1 MPLLEAKMDDCRVTF
16 IELVVADDPQPEPAT
31 QLFWVRDRIFLRVPH
46 HLHPDLVA
54 AIVDAI
60 AQC

>member
-1 MPLLEAKMDDCRVTF
+1 MDDCRVTF